1 MNESNFSGNRNA
13 VVVNV
18 EGTHEYPYQNFRTG
32 YVLFSDIV
40 ESGFDAPLDIDH
52 ALLRLHPAYIYHRA
66 VSRAEYAGS
75 FRRNDSL
82 RIAKKPDMT
91 PKQIKGGAK
100 NDKGE

>member
-32 YVLFSDIV
+32 YVLPGDIV
-40 ESGFDAPLDIDH
+40 ESGFDALFDIDH
-52 ALLRLHPAYIYHRA
+52 ALLRLHLHCIHHRA
-66 VSRAEYAGS
+66 VSRAEYACS
-75 FRRNDSL
+75 LRRNDSL
-82 RIAKKPDMT
+82 GVPKKPYTT

-100 NDKGE
+100 DDAGE